1 MYIYNKITTGTCT
14 CILYLTGSL
23 VVVPFAGW
31 LPLVMTASV
40 ELVPHSASLVAKN
53 RYKMR

>member
-1 MYIYNKITTGTCT
+1 MYIYNKITTCTCT